1 MAPNHQV
8 IWIMKPTD
16 RPSCVCDGLWIISS
30 FESKEE
36 EERRHKERKRE
47 KLQLRAEC
55 WIQLWFSLRPYREI
69 ITRPLRNIKTKKKKR
84 ISRERSRRSIKFF
97 FPSFFFPPFSFARS
111 LNRPGDKVSKLGRRR
126 CRCRCRFTFTQSG
139 SCTPSSKILFIFFF
153 GLREENLER
162 EFHVLFQFCFYID
175 NEKEKKRDEAS
186 SCFVSFRPSA
196 HRLPP
201 SERGNSFWFRP
212 F

>member
-30 FESKEE
+30 FESKEEE

-97 FPSFFFPPFSFARS
+97 FLPSSFPLFLSPALSIAPETKCQNWAAAVAVAVAASPSRNPDPARHHQKYYLFFFWFKRGKPWKRISRSFS
-111 LNRPGDKVSKLGRRR
+111 
-126 CRCRCRFTFTQSG
+126 
-139 SCTPSSKILFIFFF
+139 
-153 GLREENLER
+153 
-162 EFHVLFQFCFYID
+162 VLFLYRQW
-175 NEKEKKRDEAS
+175 KREKKRRG
-186 SCFVSFRPSA
+186 FFLFRFLSTERA
-196 HRLPP
+196 PP
-201 SERGNSFWFRP
+201 ATERARKQFLI
-212 F
+212 